1 MAKPSKSSAVHRLKG
16 PTGPEIIDQMVAS
29 PTLDRFFINK
39 PNFTDEEL
47 MEFVK
52 TQQAERAL
60 WEVKAEMRYSY
71 DGATWFEKPMIPLTV
86 SIVDP
91 SHWVHFTSGNRQWI
105 IGFSNQVAPS

>member
-1 MAKPSKSSAVHRLKG
+1 MPLPTNFDFSNFNFHLIEGAKTYGEASKSSAGSSSKG

-60 WEVKAEMRYSY
+60 WEVKQ
-71 DGATWFEKPMIPLTV
+71 K
-86 SIVDP
+86 
-91 SHWVHFTSGNRQWI
+91 
-105 IGFSNQVAPS
+105 